1 MNRTIHIF
9 RKETREMFRDKRVR
23 SSAFIT
29 PPLILIMMISLIGMI
44 EGAVKKPATIKLHV
58 VGDAKSMPADLM
70 PKDGPVK
77 IEVVPSFEKGEEL
90 LRQGKAKV
98 VLQFPDNMAQAMAGG
113 GQAHIKALYDKTE
126 MQSQLALRAFEAAIE
141 MSNKKSLQGVL
152 KSANL
157 PETSA
162 APLVVD
168 AKEIAIKEA
177 LGNSPI
183 LSMIPYL
190 IVIWAFYG
198 GMSIVSDLVAG
209 EKEKNTLETLLI
221 SPAKRTEVAFGK
233 FLALALVC
241 LLSSLTT
248 LVAIIV
254 VGTLQLPAT
263 KSLFPNGVAISPVSM
278 VAILGVLLPLVAFFA
293 SLMLAISAFA
303 KNTREAQTHLALV
316 SFVVI
321 MPAVF
326 GQFISFTE
334 FGKSIWV
341 NMVPVM
347 NSSNN
352 IRDALL
358 GKISGAG
365 IGITVAMNL
374 VLAAIGLYAAVKLFK
389 REEVLTRV

>member
-1 MNRTIHIF
+1 
-9 RKETREMFRDKRVR
+9 MFRDKRVR

-254 VGTLQLPAT
+254 VGTLHLPAT

-278 VAILGVLLPLVAFFA
+278 IAILGVLLPLVAFFA

>member
-90 LRQGKAKV
+90 LRQGNAKV

-254 VGTLQLPAT
+254 VGTLHLPAT

-278 VAILGVLLPLVAFFA
+278 IAILGVLLPLVAFFA

>member
-70 PKDGPVK
+70 PKDGPVQ

-98 VLQFPDNMAQAMAGG
+98 VLQFPDNMAQAMEGG

>member
-1 MNRTIHIF
+1 MNRTLHIF

-254 VGTLQLPAT
+254 VGTLHLPAT

-278 VAILGVLLPLVAFFA
+278 IAILGVLLPLVAFFA